1 MGEGKTKKYIIMK
14 LLLLTIFV
22 SASLAEDAKPAAVEP
37 IIPQNYAYS
46 TFSWPGF
53 KDHVYGLS
61 SQCWGCH
68 PIGKRSAEPE
78 ADPAL
83 YYYPYVHHVPVVP
96 AVYHVPVAPAI
107 APVAVPATVPVEVPA
122 PVASVP
128 VHIKDAVAIHPDGK

>member
-1 MGEGKTKKYIIMK
+1 M
-14 LLLLTIFV
+14 TIFV
-22 SASLAEDAKPAAVEP
+22 SASLAEDAKPAAVVP
-37 IIPQNYAYS
+37 IIPKNYAYS

-96 AVYHVPVAPAI
+96 GVYHVPVHVAPAPAT
-107 APVAVPATVPVEVPA
+107 APVAVPATAPVAPAPAPVVVPA

-128 VHIKDAVAIHPDGK
+128 VHISKTNLIQNFTTRWQ